1 MSPLNVTFICKFV
14 TMEKVQTVINHY
26 ISKAKEGEIVFP
38 TDFRGSG
45 NEGAIKMALH
55 RLVKTGKIKRLAHGI
70 YYVPKV
76 DPLFGELQPDA
87 SEIAEKIAKKEKV
100 RIRPAGAY
108 ALNKLGLSTQVPT
121 KLVYITDGVP
131 RQLKIG
137 KMTIKFKATTNKKLS
152 MKGELSGLI
161 IQALEE
167 LDLNNMDHTRET
179 KIKELLLKEDSK
191 KLKHDLVLA
200 PARVHDYIVKLLKT
214 KENDRMVEIDR

>member
-1 MSPLNVTFICKFV
+1 
-14 TMEKVQTVINHY
+14 MEKTHPHIAHSL
-26 ISKAKEGEIVFP
+26 SKKKPGELVFT
-38 TDFRGSG
+38 TDFRGKG
-45 NEGAIKMALH
+45 TEAAIRKALS
-55 RLVKTGKIKRLAHGI
+55 RLVTKGKLKRVSHGVYYIPKT
-70 YYVPKV
+70 
-76 DPLFGELQPDA
+76 DPLLGELHPDA

-137 KMTIKFKATTNKKLS
+137 KMIIKFKATSNKKLS

-167 LDLNNMDHTRET
+167 LDLNNMNQTRET
-179 KIKELLLKEDSK
+179 KIRELLLKEDSK
-191 KLKHDLVLA
+191 KLKHDLALA
-200 PARVHDYIVKLLKT
+200 PARIHDYIVKLLKT
-214 KENDRMVEIDR
+214 KENDRMAEINR